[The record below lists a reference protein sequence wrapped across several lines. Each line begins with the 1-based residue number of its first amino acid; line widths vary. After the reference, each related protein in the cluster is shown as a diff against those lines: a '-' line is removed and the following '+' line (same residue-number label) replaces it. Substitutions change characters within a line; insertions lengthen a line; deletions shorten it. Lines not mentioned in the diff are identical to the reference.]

1 MTLYREFR
9 GAEPS
14 RTPLLKARGLWVEPE
29 TTPEEIEMAEAAMA
43 EIQTTDQPLN

>member
-14 RTPLLKARGLWVEPE
+14 REALLKARGLWVEPE
-29 TTPEEIEMAEAAMA
+29 QTEEPTQDNEKY
-43 EIQTTDQPLN
+43 QKPK